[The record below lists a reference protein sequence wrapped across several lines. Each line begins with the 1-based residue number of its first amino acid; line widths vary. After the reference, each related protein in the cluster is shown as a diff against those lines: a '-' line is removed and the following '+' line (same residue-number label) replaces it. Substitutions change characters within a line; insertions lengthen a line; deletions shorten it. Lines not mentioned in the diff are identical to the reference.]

1 MDENVLQLVPEE
13 VQQPPQ
19 DVPPPLEDANVVG
32 GVPSETAAASETH
45 GDSEEQLCKICR
57 LGSEEGNP
65 LYYPCK
71 CSVRRPPSSRSCRLL

>member
-1 MDENVLQLVPEE
+1 MDGNDLFADDLEAEQPPGDIVPQLVDESAAEGIGNENV
-13 VQQPPQ
+13 
-19 DVPPPLEDANVVG
+19 
-32 GVPSETAAASETH
+32 AAPDSN

-71 CSVRRPPSSRSCRLL
+71 CSVRTCMTACEVLLS